1 MIQPIVSE
9 GQYLASAITRSPA
22 HHLAGYCHSR
32 KNRGENT
39 NTNRDRETFYRPA
52 AEHKQQTHRY
62 QCGKT
67 GVEYR
72 RVSFVKTRRN
82 SEARSLP
89 FRRLLFYPLVDEN
102 IGINCHTNGQN
113 NPGNARQRERGAKRT
128 E

>member
-1 MIQPIVSE
+1 MIQPIVPK
-9 GQYLASAITRSPA
+9 GQYLARPVARSPA
-22 HHLAGYCHSR
+22 HHLTGYCHSR

-52 AEHKQQTHRY
+52 AEHKQQTYRY
-62 QCGKT
+62 QCGKA

-82 SEARSLP
+82 SEARSLS

-102 IGINCHTNGQN
+102 ISINGHTNGQN
-113 NPGNARQRERGAKRT
+113 NPGNAGERKRGTKRT